1 MLAGAFLTDKVGSPL
16 TSRLLEM
23 GCLLWSCIMF
33 NRVFWVC
40 AFLSFFCALGFS
52 FGVEAQ
58 PLAKTPKPSPDDPA
72 RMELLR
78 LQIFLDQEGFRPGK
92 LDGLSGEFTQKAADR
107 FCDARG
113 IPRGKMLDVSGI
125 ANPYREYTVGD
136 DDAKWVGPTASTPEE
151 QEKLKA
157 LLYGSLWE
165 AVAERFHCDL
175 NFLQEL
181 NPQIKDLSVGAVI
194 RVPDVKEFLM
204 SDVKLLEKQRAERQ
218 LAEKQAAAASSA
230 PKPAAPLQP
239 IVAPFD
245 LSKPVQAPTPQ
256 SVAKATP
263 VPTPAPT
270 PTPEPQRH
278 LVLLRAERL
287 IEVYEREQMV
297 ACFPCTPG
305 STEIPVPEG
314 TWKITGNI
322 LLPYFRW
329 DKSILETGVRSETAY
344 NLPPGPNSPVGI
356 VWMGINRP
364 SVGMH
369 GTNSPDRIGRNQSH
383 GCIRL
388 ANWDAFAMCQLV
400 KKGTTLEVR

>member
-1 MLAGAFLTDKVGSPL
+1 
-16 TSRLLEM
+16 
-23 GCLLWSCIMF
+23 MF

-78 LQIFLDQEGFRPGK
+78 LQIFLDQAGFRPGK

-113 IPRGKMLDVSGI
+113 IPRGKMPDVSHI
-125 ANPYREYTVGD
+125 ANPYRQYTVGD

-287 IEVYEREQMV
+287 IEVYESDHIV

-314 TWKITGNI
+314 QWKITGNI
-322 LLPYFRW
+322 LMPYFRW

>member
-1 MLAGAFLTDKVGSPL
+1 
-16 TSRLLEM
+16 
-23 GCLLWSCIMF
+23 MF

-78 LQIFLDQEGFRPGK
+78 LQIFLDQAGFRPGK

-113 IPRGKMLDVSGI
+113 IPRGKMPDVSHI
-125 ANPYREYTVGD
+125 ANPYRQYTVGD

-151 QEKLKA
+151 QAKLKA

-287 IEVYEREQMV
+287 IEVYESDHIV

-314 TWKITGNI
+314 QWKITGNI
-322 LLPYFRW
+322 LMPYFRW
-329 DKSILETGVRSETAY
+329 DKSILETGVRSEIAY

>member
-1 MLAGAFLTDKVGSPL
+1 
-16 TSRLLEM
+16 
-23 GCLLWSCIMF
+23 MF

-78 LQIFLDQEGFRPGK
+78 LQIFLDQAGFRPGK

-113 IPRGKMLDVSGI
+113 IPRGKMPDVSHI
-125 ANPYREYTVGD
+125 ANPYRQYTVGD

-151 QEKLKA
+151 QAKLKA

-287 IEVYEREQMV
+287 IEVYESDHIV

-314 TWKITGNI
+314 QWKITGNI
-322 LLPYFRW
+322 LMPYFRW
-329 DKSILETGVRSETAY
+329 DKSILETGVRSEIAY

-369 GTNSPDRIGRNQSH
+369 GTNSPDRIGRNQSQ

>member
-78 LQIFLDQEGFRPGK
+78 LQIFLDQAGFRPGK

-113 IPRGKMLDVSGI
+113 IPRGKMPDVSHI
-125 ANPYREYTVGD
+125 ANPYRQYTVGD

-151 QEKLKA
+151 QAKLKA

-287 IEVYEREQMV
+287 IEVYESDHIV

-314 TWKITGNI
+314 QWKITGNI
-322 LLPYFRW
+322 LMPYFRW
-329 DKSILETGVRSETAY
+329 DKSILETGVRSEIAY

-369 GTNSPDRIGRNQSH
+369 GTNSPDRIGRNQSQ

>member
-78 LQIFLDQEGFRPGK
+78 LQIFLDQAGFRPGK

-113 IPRGKMLDVSGI
+113 IPRGKMPDVSHI

-151 QEKLKA
+151 QAKLKA

-239 IVAPFD
+239 MVAPFD
-245 LSKPVQAPTPQ
+245 LSKPVQAPIPQ

-287 IEVYEREQMV
+287 IEVYESDHIV

-314 TWKITGNI
+314 QWKITGNI
-322 LLPYFRW
+322 LMPYFRW
-329 DKSILETGVRSETAY
+329 DKSILETGVRSEIAY